1 MDFESI
7 LSRIRGNVPPEL
19 YCFIEEHFKLLAE
32 QEKKAQA
39 ALAENAAM
47 RDRLEKN
54 NECVALMER
63 QLALLQKTLEI
74 EEKYHE
80 T

>member
-1 MDFESI
+1 MDFEYI
-7 LSRIRGNVPPEL
+7 LSRLRGNVPAEL
-19 YCFIEEHFKLLAE
+19 YCFIEGHFEHLAE
-32 QEKKAQA
+32 LEKKAQA

-54 NECVALMER
+54 NEYVALMER

-74 EEKYHE
+74 MEAAHA
-80 T
+80 

>member
-1 MDFESI
+1 M
-7 LSRIRGNVPPEL
+7 RAQ
-19 YCFIEEHFKLLAE
+19 LAE
-32 QEKKAQA
+32 NAALVEKALQA

-54 NECVALMER
+54 NEHVALMER

-74 EEKYHE
+74 VEGRYDG
-80 T
+80 